1 MNKHIFHISGTHCAS
16 CKLMIED
23 SLNEN
28 PFEQKAVVDIKNE
41 ILSIETTSTEN
52 KLTVMKSINEKI
64 SINGY
69 LLSTEKIIEKEDSS
83 LWIAIP
89 IGIVVLFLFFLL
101 QKSGLLN
108 IGIGGAVT
116 PVSSFIIGLIASVSS
131 CLAIVGGLVLS
142 LSAKAVQDGVSTKKT
157 FFLFHIG
164 RLLSFALLGGIFG
177 LIGSALGINFV
188 LAGILGIIAS
198 LVMLFLGLNLVGF
211 FSKNNITLPPGIF
224 KIFKNIENNSLA
236 PFLVGLGTFFLPCG
250 FTQAMQVSALSSGS
264 FLSGLLIM
272 FAFALGTLPVLLLL
286 SFGSV
291 SFSKSKHAP
300 VFFKSAGIVVIG
312 LALFALLSGLAGLG
326 IINPLFNI

>member
-236 PFLVGLGTFFLPCG
+236 LSAFRLPPYKIATFS
-250 FTQAMQVSALSSGS
+250 AASALKVASCSLSS
-264 FLSGLLIM
+264 
-272 FAFALGTLPVLLLL
+272 
-286 SFGSV
+286 
-291 SFSKSKHAP
+291 
-300 VFFKSAGIVVIG
+300 
-312 LALFALLSGLAGLG
+312 
-326 IINPLFNI
+326 

>member
-1 MNKHIFHISGTHCAS
+1 
-16 CKLMIED
+16 MIED